1 MKNIKEKELLVNF
14 ARSMG
19 QDVDPNLVREVEQI
33 KSIKASVRKSATE
46 NIFKDLSEAFK
57 QAKLVPAYEPDD
69 GPLSNEQIEQIKE
82 TAAIEYPK
90 PPSLDDL
97 MLLLN
102 EKTEIVNELVQPQ
115 APEIPVAATPSAAA
129 KEVAEEETKAE
140 EPVVVEKTL
149 ADRTSDFISKSKDSY
164 QQPDPLIVA
173 SDMDAVTKK
182 LRFLEQWISKI
193 SMAGPGGGAGDSVSL
208 TNYTTLITD
217 PTYVVRRK
225 DYYIGVNYAG
235 PVTITMPTF
244 DVVPGRK
251 LIIKD
256 ESGHCSANPITVDG
270 TVDNDTGG
278 FILQMDNGAIQM
290 IYRNGWRI
298 I

>member
-19 QDVDPNLVREVEQI
+19 QAADPGLVEEVERI

-57 QAKLVPAYEPDD
+57 QAKLVPVSEP
-69 GPLSNEQIEQIKE
+69 EIIKE
-82 TAAIEYPK
+82 TVAIEYPK

-102 EKTEIVNELVQPQ
+102 EKTETVNELVQPQ
-115 APEIPVAATPSAAA
+115 APEIPIAAASPSAPE
-129 KEVAEEETKAE
+129 EVAEEETKAE
-140 EPVVVEKTL
+140 EPAIVEKTL

-208 TNYTTLITD
+208 TNYTTLVTD

-235 PVTITMPTF
+235 AVRITMPTF
-244 DVVPGRK
+244 DVVAGRK

-256 ESGHCSANPITVDG
+256 ESGHCSSNPITVDG
-270 TVDNDTGG
+270 TVDNDAGG

>member
-1 MKNIKEKELLVNF
+1 
-14 ARSMG
+14 MG
-19 QDVDPNLVREVEQI
+19 QAVDPELVKEVDRI

-69 GPLSNEQIEQIKE
+69 GPLSEEQIEQIKK
-82 TAAIEYPK
+82 TVAIEYPK

-97 MLLLN
+97 MLMIN
-102 EKTEIVNELVQPQ
+102 EKTEVVNELVQPQ
-115 APEIPVAATPSAAA
+115 PPEIPVAAI
-129 KEVAEEETKAE
+129 
-140 EPVVVEKTL
+140 EPVVEKTL

-208 TNYTTLITD
+208 TNYTTLVTD

-244 DVVPGRK
+244 DVVSGRK

-256 ESGHCSANPITVDG
+256 ESGHCSSNPITVSG
-270 TVDNDTGG
+270 TVDNDAGG

>member
-19 QDVDPNLVREVEQI
+19 QAVDPELVKEVDRI

-82 TAAIEYPK
+82 TVAIEYPT

-115 APEIPVAATPSAAA
+115 APEIPVSATPSASP
-129 KEVAEEETKAE
+129 KKVAEEETK
-140 EPVVVEKTL
+140 PVVVEKTL

-164 QQPDPLIVA
+164 QQPDPLMVA

-208 TNYTTLITD
+208 TNYTTLVTD
-217 PTYVVRRK
+217 PIYVVRRK

-235 PVTITMPTF
+235 AVTITLPTF
-244 DVVPGRK
+244 DVVSGRK

-270 TVDNDTGG
+270 TVDNDAGG

>member
-19 QDVDPNLVREVEQI
+19 QAVDPELVKEVDRI

-82 TAAIEYPK
+82 TVAIEYPT

-102 EKTEIVNELVQPQ
+102 EKTEIVNELVRPQ
-115 APEIPVAATPSAAA
+115 APEIPVAATPSATPE
-129 KEVAEEETKAE
+129 KVAEEETK
-140 EPVVVEKTL
+140 PVVVEKTL

-164 QQPDPLIVA
+164 QQPDPLMVA

-208 TNYTTLITD
+208 TNYTTLVTD
-217 PTYVVRRK
+217 PIYVVRRK

-235 PVTITMPTF
+235 AVTITLPTF
-244 DVVPGRK
+244 DVVSGRK

-270 TVDNDTGG
+270 TVDNDAGG

>member
-19 QDVDPNLVREVEQI
+19 QAVDPELVKEVDRI

-69 GPLSNEQIEQIKE
+69 GPLSNEQLEQIKE
-82 TAAIEYPK
+82 TVAIEYPK

-102 EKTEIVNELVQPQ
+102 ETTEIVNELVQPQ
-115 APEIPVAATPSAAA
+115 TPEVPVAATPSAAPE
-129 KEVAEEETKAE
+129 KVAEEETKAE

-164 QQPDPLIVA
+164 QQPDPLMVA

-193 SMAGPGGGAGDSVSL
+193 SMAGPGGGAGDILNLDHRTRLL
-208 TNYTTLITD
+208 TTSY
-217 PTYVVRRK
+217 YVVGRK
-225 DYYIGVNYAG
+225 DYYIGVNCQART
-235 PVTITMPTF
+235 TIILPTN
-244 DVVPGRK
+244 VANGRNI
-251 LIIKD
+251 IIKD
-256 ESGHCSANPITVDG
+256 ESGHCQRYPIIVQG
-270 TVDNDTGG
+270 NVDNNING
-278 FILQMDNGAIQM
+278 FILQINNGGIHM
-290 IYRNGWRI
+290 IYRDGWRI
-298 I
+298 V

>member
-69 GPLSNEQIEQIKE
+69 GPLSNEQIKQIKE
-82 TAAIEYPK
+82 TVAIEYPK

-102 EKTEIVNELVQPQ
+102 EKTEIVNELVQSQ
-115 APEIPVAATPSAAA
+115 APEIPVAATPSAATE
-129 KEVAEEETKAE
+129 EVAEEETKTE

-149 ADRTSDFISKSKDSY
+149 ADRTSDFISKSKESY

-193 SMAGPGGGAGDSVSL
+193 SMAGPGGGAGDILNLDHRTKLV
-208 TNYTTLITD
+208 TTS
-217 PTYVVRRK
+217 YYNVGRK
-225 DYYIGVNYAG
+225 DYYIGVNCRART
-235 PVTITMPTF
+235 TIVLPTN
-244 DVVPGRK
+244 VSNGRNI
-251 LIIKD
+251 IIKD
-256 ESGHCSANPITVDG
+256 ESGHCERYPIIVQG
-270 TVDNDTGG
+270 NIDNNING
-278 FILQMDNGAIQM
+278 FILRINNGGIHM
-290 IYRNGWRI
+290 IYRDGWRI
-298 I
+298 V